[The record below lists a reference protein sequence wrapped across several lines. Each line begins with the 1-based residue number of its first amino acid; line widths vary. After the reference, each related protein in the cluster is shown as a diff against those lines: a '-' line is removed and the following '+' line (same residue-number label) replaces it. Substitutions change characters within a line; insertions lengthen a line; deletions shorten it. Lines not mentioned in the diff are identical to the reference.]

1 MVLNISLFWIS
12 TVFFRTIGQVFER
25 MFLNGNLSDIFPLIR
40 LRLWDFG
47 EKDHR
52 VQAHHIMDIGYQNT
66 TCCC

>member
-1 MVLNISLFWIS
+1 
-12 TVFFRTIGQVFER
+12 

-66 TCCC
+66 T